1 VDASLATGED
11 FNLSLD
17 EERRV
22 SGLVGLGLDVSWSP
36 RARGYLAYEG
46 ELSETASVQTLSA
59 GIRVLW

>member
-17 EERRV
+17 DERTV
-22 SGLVGLGLDVSWSP
+22 SGLLGLGLDVQWSP
-36 RARGYLAYEG
+36 RAKGYVSYEG
-46 ELSETASVQTLSA
+46 ELSKTASVQTLSA